1 MTSTIRPERSRRRG
15 AALLA
20 AAAIAAVLALAFRDA
35 PGRFLVV
42 DDHPA
47 ACDAVVVLA
56 GDPDYE
62 RTATAV
68 ALMRAHLAKRLF
80 LTGGEPGPGDSAASL
95 REQALAGGVAAEA
108 IRMETVSRSTR
119 EAMVALGP
127 LLRAEGVRSVIVV
140 TSPYHTR
147 RAAAAARKAWPD
159 IEVRSHPAEP
169 SFWHP
174 EAWWMTG
181 ASRTIVGKEY
191 VKLAYYRFRGWI

>member
-1 MTSTIRPERSRRRG
+1 MTSTIRAELSRRRG
-15 AALLA
+15 AAILVVLAGAALLA
-20 AAAIAAVLALAFRDA
+20 AVFRDA
-35 PGRFLVV
+35 PGRFLVR
-42 DDHPA
+42 DDPLA
-47 ACDAVVVLA
+47 ASDAVVVLA

-68 ALMRAHLAKRLF
+68 ALLRAHLAKRLF
-80 LTGGEPGPGDSAASL
+80 LTGGEPGPGDSATSL
-95 REQALAGGVAAEA
+95 RDQAIEAGVAADA

-119 EAMVALGP
+119 EAMVALAP

-159 IEVRSHPAEP
+159 IAVRSRPASP

-174 EAWWMTG
+174 EGWWKTSAG
-181 ASRTIVGKEY
+181 RTIVGKEY
-191 VKLAYYRFRGWI
+191 VKLVYYRFRGWV